1 MKAPSV
7 PLQTRRQFLVRSG
20 LASATLVASAPR
32 LWAKGPAEA
41 FDEAM
46 NQFMAERK
54 IPGGSLAVV
63 KDRRLVYACGYG
75 WADREKQEPV
85 KPESL
90 FRIASISKPITAVA
104 IMKLVETGKLELDA
118 PVTKWIDFKPVLMKG
133 EQADPRIAQITIRHC
148 LHHTGGWDRD
158 KSGDPMFRSTETA
171 RAVGMPEPARQEAII
186 RYMLGKPLDFAPGQR
201 YAYSNFGYCLLGRV
215 IEKISGLSYEKFVQQ
230 QVLGPAKIRRMRLGA
245 SLENERAEGE
255 VKYYTPNNRQGS
267 SVFPSHPGKVP
278 APYGSFC
285 LEAMDSHGGWLASAV
300 DLARFAAA
308 LDAPENACLNPK
320 SLGLLYEPPAP
331 PVGHKPDGTLADHFY
346 GCGWDVRPTKNGKAN
361 YWHNGSL
368 PGTFT
373 MLVRRWDG
381 LSWAVLFNQRSEGLK
396 VGDGPI
402 DGAMHRAADAVEQW
416 PADDLF
422 ARYVS

>member
-20 LASATLVASAPR
+20 LAGVALVTSAPR
-32 LWAKGPAEA
+32 LWAKGPADP
-41 FDEAM
+41 FDAAM

-63 KDRRLVYACGYG
+63 KDRRLVFARGYG
-75 WADREKQEPV
+75 WADRDKQEPV

-90 FRIASISKPITAVA
+90 FRIASISKSITAVA

-118 PVTKWIDFKPVLMKG
+118 PVTKWIDSKPVIRKG

-230 QVLGPAKIRRMRLGA
+230 QVLARAKIRRMRLGA

-255 VKYYTPNNRQGS
+255 VKYYTPNNRQGT

-320 SLGLLYEPPAP
+320 SLGQLYEPPAP

-346 GCGWDVRPTKNGKAN
+346 GCGWDVRPIKNGKAN

-396 VGDGPI
+396 VGDGAI

-416 PADDLF
+416 PEDDLF